1 VSETKS
7 GSIDQFSASED
18 VLTELLEGEAEAS
31 PESQTGWPALWG
43 RLIASRDVTILV
55 VAVVLFLLFAAA
67 NPRFLSE
74 NNLLGIARRMPTIGI
89 VAVGMTF
96 LMIAGEIDLSAGTS
110 FGFLMTIIAIMV
122 DKWSVDPWIGMVAVV
137 FIGLGIGAI
146 NGLLV
151 TKVRLPAFIA
161 TLGMLA
167 TLRGVANA
175 LSGGLSYDMFDNS
188 HEYFQIL
195 GGGFPGTR
203 IPVLFIIMILVMIV
217 AGFLLAK
224 TRFGSNVYSTGGD
237 VEAARNNGINTNRVK
252 LICFIL
258 MGGLCGFAGALNYGR
273 VASAPVSAGAGL
285 ELQAIAAIII
295 GGVGLFGGR
304 GTMFG
309 SLVGTFF
316 LSMLPA
322 GLILIGVPDFWEGIA
337 LGLVILLAA
346 GLDLIVRRT
355 AARVLGRAEK

>member
-1 VSETKS
+1 MSETT
-7 GSIDQFSASED
+7 GGAIDPFSASED
-18 VLTELLEGEAEAS
+18 VLGELLETEAESTA
-31 PESQTGWPALWG
+31 EIQTGWQAAWG
-43 RLIASRDVTILV
+43 RLIASRDVAILV
-55 VAVVLFLLFAAA
+55 VAVLLFVFFALA

-74 NNLLGIARRMPTIGI
+74 NNLVGIARRMPTIGI

-122 DKWSVDPWIGMVAVV
+122 DRWAMDPWVSMVIVILLGLVIGSM
-137 FIGLGIGAI
+137 
-146 NGLLV
+146 NGVLV
-151 TKVRLPAFIA
+151 TVVRLPAFIA

-175 LSGGLSYDMFDNS
+175 LSGGLSYDMFDNPS
-188 HEYFQIL
+188 PFFQIM
-195 GGGFPGTR
+195 GGSFLETR
-203 IPVLFIIMILVMIV
+203 IPNLFIIMLVVMVI
-217 AGFLLAK
+217 GGLILAK

-237 VEAARNNGINTNRVK
+237 VEAARNNGISTNRVK
-252 LICFIL
+252 LICFIA
-258 MGGLCGFAGALNYGR
+258 MGGLCGLAGALNYGR

-295 GGVGLFGGR
+295 GGTGLFGGR

-309 SLVGTFF
+309 SFVGTFF

-322 GLILIGVPDFWEGIA
+322 GLILIGVPDFWDGVA

-355 AARVLGRAEK
+355 ASRVLGRTEK

>member
-1 VSETKS
+1 MTETPG
-7 GSIDQFSASED
+7 GSIDHFSASED
-18 VLTELLEGEAEAS
+18 VLTELMEAEAAA
-31 PESQTGWPALWG
+31 EIQTGWRAMWG
-43 RLIASRDVTILV
+43 RLIASRDLAILV
-55 VAVVLFLLFAAA
+55 VAFVLFLFFALA

-74 NNLLGIARRMPTIGI
+74 NNLVGIARRMPTIGL

-122 DKWSVDPWIGMVAVV
+122 DRWTVDPWVAMIVV
-137 FIGLGIGAI
+137 IFLGLFVGAA

-151 TKVRLPAFIA
+151 TVIRLPAFIA

-175 LSGGLSYDMFDNS
+175 LSGGLSYDVFESDSPFFKIM
-188 HEYFQIL
+188 
-195 GGGFPGTR
+195 GGNFMETR
-203 IPVLFIIMILVMIV
+203 IPNLFIIMMVVMLI
-217 AGFLLAK
+217 GGLFLAK
-224 TRFGSNVYSTGGD
+224 TKFGSDVYSTGGD
-237 VEAARNNGINTNRVK
+237 VEAARRNGINTRFVK
-252 LICFIL
+252 FMCFVL
-258 MGGLCGFAGALNYGR
+258 MGGLCGLAGALNYGR
-273 VASAPVSAGAGL
+273 VMSAPVSAGAGL

-295 GGVGLFGGR
+295 GGTGLFGGR

-322 GLILIGVPDFWEGIA
+322 GLILIGVPDFWDGVA

-346 GLDLIVRRT
+346 GLDLLVQRT
-355 AARVLGRAEK
+355 AARSLRQIEK